1 MQRQDLP
8 VRKPDPKRARIWIG
22 FDDMLGDAVTLT
34 TGVVRMMVV
43 GSKNNYVMT
52 MMPTFNIAANASSNF
67 R

>member
-1 MQRQDLP
+1 
-8 VRKPDPKRARIWIG
+8 
-22 FDDMLGDAVTLT
+22 MLGDAMTLT

-52 MMPTFNIAANASSNF
+52 MMPTFNVAANASSNF